1 MAENFDV
8 VVIGS
13 GPGGYS
19 AALRCAQ
26 KGAKVAIIEKGNIGG
41 VCLNCGCIPSKSLL
55 ACAHVYNL
63 AKHASAFG
71 VETENPKIN
80 WPKMQSHKD
89 NVVTGLRKG
98 LTSLIQGNKIK
109 IYEGRGIVTAP
120 NKISVDGKTPAQL
133 EATKIIIASGSTPVQ
148 IPFLPFDGKTIIS
161 STEALSLPEIP
172 KTMVVIGGGVI
183 GCELGCVY
191 ASLGCKVTI
200 IEALASILPLEDEW
214 VGKLMTREFKK
225 LGIDALAGK
234 KVTGCEKTDSGAK
247 VILEDGTAIET
258 EKVLV
263 SVGRRA
269 SCDKQTIESLSLE
282 MNRNLIKVN
291 DKMETSAAGVY
302 AIGDAVGTTYLAHGA
317 FFEAEIAA
325 DNAMGGESRVND
337 YTLVPRAIYTFPEV
351 ASIGLNE
358 TKCKQQGIEI
368 NVGRAFFKAN
378 GRSLAHNETVGEIRV
393 LSDKKTH
400 KVLGVTMLGASVTE
414 MITTA
419 RGLIGSSEKISEVVF
434 AHPTVSEV
442 LKEAWEDAIGQSLHS
457 MPKAL

>member
-1 MAENFDV
+1 MSEKFDV

-26 KGAKVAIIEKGNIGG
+26 KGAKVAVIEKGNIGG

-63 AKHASAFG
+63 AKHAAAFG

-80 WPKMQSHKD
+80 WPKMQTHKD
-89 NVVTGLRKG
+89 NVVNGLRKG

-109 IYEGRGIVTAP
+109 IFEGNGVVTAP
-120 NKISVDGKTPAQL
+120 HKISVEGKTPAQL
-133 EATKIIIASGSTPVQ
+133 EAAKIIIASGSTPVE

-161 STEALSLPEIP
+161 STEALGLPEIP

-225 LGIDALAGK
+225 LGIDTLAGK
-234 KVTGCEKTDSGAK
+234 KVTGCEKTDAGAK

-269 SCDKQTIESLSLE
+269 SCDKQTIESLGLE
-282 MNRNLIKVN
+282 MNKNLIKVN
-291 DKMETSAAGVY
+291 DKMQTSAADVY

-317 FFEAEIAA
+317 FFEAEVAA
-325 DNAMGGESRVND
+325 DNAMGHETRIKD
-337 YTLVPRAIYTFPEV
+337 YSLVPRAIYTFPEV
-351 ASIGLNE
+351 ASVGLNE
-358 TKCKQQGIEI
+358 TKCKQQGIDF
-368 NVGRAFFKAN
+368 NVGKAFFKAN
-378 GRSLAHNETVGEIRV
+378 GRSLAHNEVVGEIRV
-393 LSDKKTH
+393 LSDKNTRKI
-400 KVLGVTMLGASVTE
+400 LGVTMVGASVTE

-442 LKEAWEDAIGQSLHS
+442 LKEAWEDALGQSLHS
-457 MPKAL
+457 MPKPM